1 MATVSSRILDSISGG
16 SAVGIRV
23 VLYKLLDEGGK
34 QKIFDVTT
42 DEEGRVDETVDP
54 GKADKSALY
63 ELVFHSTN
71 YFAALDLPAAD
82 HSAMK
87 TVVLRFTMADRNKRY
102 YMPITL
108 APHSYSVCW

>member
-1 MATVSSRILDSISGG
+1 MATVSSHLLDSISGG
-16 SAVGIRV
+16 PAVGIRV

-34 QKIFDVTT
+34 QKIFDVTA

-54 GKADKSALY
+54 GRADKSALY
-63 ELVFHSTN
+63 ELVFHSAD
-71 YFAALDLPAAD
+71 YFAALDLPVAN
-82 HSAMK
+82 HSPMK

-102 YMPITL
+102 HMPVTL

>member
-1 MATVSSRILDSISGG
+1 MATVSSHIHDSISGG

-23 VLYKLLDEGGK
+23 VLYKLLEEGGK
-34 QKIFDVTT
+34 HKIFDVTT

-63 ELVFHSTN
+63 ELVFHSAD
-71 YFAALDLPAAD
+71 YFAAYDIPGAN

-102 YMPITL
+102 HMPITL